1 MQDQGL
7 VSLTEVL
14 NSCVSITRDNLRVLF
29 SNDLLHNSKVV
40 ENKKLG
46 KALFMDGLIQSSVI
60 DYHVY
65 HEALVQ
71 PALILHKSP
80 KRVLIGGGG
89 EMLTAC
95 EVLKNKLVERCDMV
109 DIDGPVVEMAKEQL
123 IDLHKNA
130 FKDDKR
136 FNLVIGDV
144 VEYIE
149 NYTINDESDLYDVVI
164 MDIVDPC
171 EGKEAAYIYTQNFYE
186 QIKKK
191 MKKDGIFVTQSTCL
205 HNMNYFTSAAIRKTV
220 EEVWGSA

>member
-1 MQDQGL
+1 
-7 VSLTEVL
+7 
-14 NSCVSITRDNLRVLF
+14 
-29 SNDLLHNSKVV
+29 
-40 ENKKLG
+40 
-46 KALFMDGLIQSSVI
+46 
-60 DYHVY
+60 
-65 HEALVQ
+65 
-71 PALILHKSP
+71 
-80 KRVLIGGGG
+80 
-89 EMLTAC
+89 
-95 EVLKNKLVERCDMV
+95 MV